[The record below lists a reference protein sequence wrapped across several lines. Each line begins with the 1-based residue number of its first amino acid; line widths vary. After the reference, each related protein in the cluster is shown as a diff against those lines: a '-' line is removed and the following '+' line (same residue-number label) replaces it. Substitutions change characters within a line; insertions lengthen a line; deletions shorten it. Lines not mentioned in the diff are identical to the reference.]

1 MAVCAEVA
9 FDLFDGAEDGG
20 EFEAPAE
27 ALEGVVV
34 AAEDGDAVEL
44 VAVAVF

>member
-1 MAVCAEVA
+1 MAACAEVA
-9 FDLFDGAEDGG
+9 SDLFNRAEYRG

-34 AAEDGDAVEL
+34 AAEDRHAVEL
-44 VAVAVF
+44 VMVAVF